1 MRDRKA
7 PRVCAVI
14 PFPRE
19 RVSKRRRVLPP
30 PMTRIRLGAELRAYL
45 MAMGSGG
52 RR

>member
-1 MRDRKA
+1 MTDRKA
-7 PRVCAVI
+7 PGVAAVI

-30 PMTRIRLGAELRAYL
+30 PMTRIRFGPELRAYL

-52 RR
+52 RS